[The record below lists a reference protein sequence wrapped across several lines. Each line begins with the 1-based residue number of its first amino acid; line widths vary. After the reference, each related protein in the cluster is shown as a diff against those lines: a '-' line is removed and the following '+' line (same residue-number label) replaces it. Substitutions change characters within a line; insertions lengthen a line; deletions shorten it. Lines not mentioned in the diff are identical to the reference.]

1 MNRRWSLSSVPRKAD
16 ALAPPVWLLAAL
28 FVVIQAI
35 GVALRI
41 YTWPTAQPVM
51 VPEFLIGLIVIP
63 WLFWLGAC
71 GALFFAHL
79 QDQNR
84 AVWWNYLADEH
95 ITGWRVWAQTRIVV
109 VDSVVL
115 SPEPDLAE
123 RMLKLEGTLP
133 DNPGKALLL
142 SEPGTR
148 QGGSR
153 LQSVFDQL
161 LTPLIPPLTHMKRA
175 DKVEIV
181 YQTERENDIVHLRA
195 AWDRLMLPHTPTFHW
210 LTPDAVSPLT
220 GQWFAVRPPECR
232 IVLACQL
239 HSPDVTPKFSEVA
252 VALLLTTPKFAART
266 KIKPQASIFRPIT
279 ADFSTAAH
287 ALGTLLSAE
296 QTPVEKLRHFWSS
309 HLNKVTAHAV
319 AAAVKDSALKI
330 EHHDI
335 DRAIGNGGPA
345 NRWLTQALAAE
356 MVQHGQGA
364 QLLAVPHTSG
374 VAWNLVASNPAPML
388 RPAHPPI
395 HYFSWPFLAM
405 VIAFVACLFCVLSPD
420 GLSDTLK
427 IAMIAA
433 IPVLVVVQ
441 IGAEIWMLKQTSR
454 AFADEAR

>member
-1 MNRRWSLSSVPRKAD
+1 V
-16 ALAPPVWLLAAL
+16 VL
-28 FVVIQAI
+28 FGVIQAI
-35 GVALRI
+35 GAALRV
-41 YTWPTAQPVM
+41 YTWPKGQPVM
-51 VPEFLIGLIVIP
+51 VPEFLMGLIVIP

-71 GALFFAHL
+71 GALFFAYL

-84 AVWWNYLADEH
+84 AVWWNYLTEEH
-95 ITGWRVWAQTRIVV
+95 MTGWRLWAQTRVVV

-142 SEPGTR
+142 SEPATR
-148 QGGSR
+148 QGGAR

-161 LTPLIPPLTHMKRA
+161 LTPLIPALTRMKRA
-175 DKVEIV
+175 DKMEIV

-195 AWDRLMLPHTPTFHW
+195 AWDRFELPHTPTFQW
-210 LTPDAVSPLT
+210 LAPDAASPLT
-220 GQWFAVRPPECR
+220 GPWFAVRPPECR
-232 IVLACQL
+232 IVIACQL

-252 VALLLTTPKFAART
+252 VALLLTTSKFAART

-279 ADFSTAAH
+279 ADFSTAEH
-287 ALGTLLSAE
+287 ALGTLLRAE
-296 QTPVEKLRHFWSS
+296 QTPVDKLRHFWSS
-309 HLNKVTAHAV
+309 HLNKITAHAV
-319 AAAVKDSALKI
+319 DAAVKDSALKV

-335 DRAIGNGGPA
+335 DKAIGKGGPA
-345 NRWLTQALAAE
+345 NRWLAQALAAE

-364 QLLAVPHTSG
+364 QLIAVPHASG
-374 VAWNLVASNPAPML
+374 VAWNLVASNPAPVL

-405 VIAFVACLFCVLSPD
+405 VIAFVACLFFILLPD

-441 IGAEIWMLKQTSR
+441 IGAEIWTLKRTSR
-454 AFADEAR
+454 AFANEVR